1 VSQIDS
7 SEKQNKKSK
16 GPAYTTTTMGDV
28 TAFKA
33 SFDAEFSKERKT
45 PRKVDN
51 SGRKKS
57 KRGGKKVNRQDSF
70 EDLFSGHAFGGGFA
84 KSDLSSRSARTCFTN
99 VGEGVGHQSPSQMSV
114 FEAPFSQ
121 SCSALNVG
129 SLFVGESEDEMS
141 VEQGEGRFVD
151 VVPDPGGPNGRN
163 RSNSLG
169 DEASFDG
176 VSVDFD
182 NVGFD
187 DFQRDAEDTTELAAD
202 HDLEKSFSWKKPMAN
217 MEEDEAKYSDELE
230 GSFSWKKLSEDWQS
244 PPAQNPA
251 TKKLSRKVPL
261 STVLNSPRKF
271 ITPASSVVSKDSKSS
286 RSSKKSLRNAFDTSA
301 SKLFKQNFKGSL
313 GVSKSPKSTTSPT
326 GVMEQADFDPFSSQ
340 EQVQFESF
348 DGQKQTE
355 GFQEV
360 DVRNVNSLPQ
370 GAEVAGAYVMAPRAV
385 SRRSVSRARVTS
397 RAASRGRSKSVSR
410 VGRNSSSENLPTLLN
425 NEGNVEEEDFF
436 AMSQP
441 NELSNSREKMVPDT
455 GRKRV
460 QRIRIKVRGSQ
471 KIDRQVAR
479 RLIEEKMAERR
490 GKQPTSETGNATE
503 LMMSESMAD
512 LAHVA
517 YGDSAHWSQEDTE
530 DLPTHSNGEAVDMK
544 TKGPSSWQGSHSTPE
559 ANREK
564 LTSHKEEKN
573 RVDAESTT
581 AATEETDDQDS
592 SERVPVK
599 AATVEYETPDAVD
612 EEDEGQKLSLEG
624 INESELEAAVRAAVM
639 SNIGGT
645 SQLKPSNNADEASV
659 LARLVQ
665 KVLEVSDSMQPK
677 GATPGQWISATM
689 ETLRINSVV
698 AVNEDFADTIS
709 ALELELDD
717 VLIKKATM
725 NCDDTS
731 QPNQDM
737 ASSVPNE
744 DEEEVDDDHTVKSK
758 KKKKKS
764 KKKGEID
771 HHDSFNSS
779 GLLTERS
786 KKKKKHRKKS
796 EHEGDV
802 LLDDDQSVKSK
813 GKKKKKSKKKEVS
826 EIDHHDSFNSSGALT
841 EGSKKKKK
849 KHRKKSEEGEDTL
862 TPLED
867 HHSAKADGK
876 EKEHKSRSKSTKKSR
891 PGRSESPKKRSKD
904 KDSKEGR
911 EKADRSE
918 SPKKKSKD

>member
-1 VSQIDS
+1 MSQVDP

-16 GPAYTTTTMGDV
+16 GPAYTTTTMADV
-28 TAFKA
+28 TVFKA

-45 PRKVDN
+45 PRKVNN
-51 SGRKKS
+51 SERKKS

-151 VVPDPGGPNGRN
+151 VVPEPGGPNGRN

-176 VSVDFD
+176 MSVDFD

-187 DFQRDAEDTTELAAD
+187 DFQRDAEDTTELAAEA
-202 HDLEKSFSWKKPMAN
+202 HDLEKSFSWKKPMAI
-217 MEEDEAKYSDELE
+217 MEEDEAKDSDELE
-230 GSFSWKKLSEDWQS
+230 GSFSWKKLSA
-244 PPAQNPA
+244 AQNPA

-261 STVLNSPRKF
+261 STVLNSSRKF

-301 SKLFKQNFKGSL
+301 SNLFKQNSKGSL

-340 EQVQFESF
+340 EQVQFEPF
-348 DGQKQTE
+348 DGQKQRE

-397 RAASRGRSKSVSR
+397 RAASRSRSKSVSR
-410 VGRNSSSENLPTLLN
+410 VRRNSSSETLPTLLS
-425 NEGNVEEEDFF
+425 NEGNVEQEDFF

-455 GRKRV
+455 GRKQV
-460 QRIRIKVRGSQ
+460 QRIRIRVRGSQ

-512 LAHVA
+512 LALVA

-544 TKGPSSWQGSHSTPE
+544 TKGQPSWQGSHSTPG
-559 ANREK
+559 ANREE
-564 LTSHKEEKN
+564 LTSQNEEKN
-573 RVDAESTT
+573 RVEAESTT
-581 AATEETDDQDS
+581 AATEETDDQDF

-639 SNIGGT
+639 SNIGGS
-645 SQLKPSNNADEASV
+645 SQLKPSNYADEASV

-677 GATPGQWISATM
+677 GATLGQSISATM
-689 ETLRINSVV
+689 EALRINSVV

-709 ALELELDD
+709 TLELELDD

-725 NCDDTS
+725 NRDDTS

-744 DEEEVDDDHTVKSK
+744 DEEEVDDNHTVKSK

-779 GLLTERS
+779 GLLTESS
-786 KKKKKHRKKS
+786 KKKKEHRKKS

-867 HHSAKADGK
+867 RHSAKADGK